1 MFVFLLCSTASQSPS
16 VSMSPANKMNISPS
30 TRNIAVASQNVNL
43 SPNITQNIP
52 KQTSPRTK
60 QTPRKNLNP
69 IRTTHPS
76 AHSASASVNI
86 QLPSNPNVKPVAV
99 TKLPFNQA
107 STNQTQNNQANKISS
122 TNVAVQ
128 RAAYAKVPSTSLAS
142 ITVQS
147 NVPKPTISGGNVNVP
162 VQIKTAIVNP
172 MKPTTTTPLIKSIV
186 SVTKQISS
194 EKLRVSNEKLNTV
207 KQAVNINMNKP
218 APTAVTLIS
227 TSTIPVSKPQTASP
241 KQTTSQKK
249 IEEKKSNENQIS
261 SEDSTPALSKL
272 IKEVA
277 KPTTL
282 ALSPAQDS
290 VQAKA
295 KRNRLKTIPYQSPTP
310 EIELVS
316 KISANEAF
324 NRKKNIKKATDDE
337 KLTLFYK

>member
-1 MFVFLLCSTASQSPS
+1 
-16 VSMSPANKMNISPS
+16 MSPANKMNISPS

-43 SPNITQNIP
+43 SPNIAQNIP

-86 QLPSNPNVKPVAV
+86 QLPSNPNAKPVAV

-107 STNQTQNNQANKISS
+107 STNQTQNNQANKIGS

-128 RAAYAKVPSTSLAS
+128 RVAYAKVPSTSLAS

-172 MKPTTTTPLIKSIV
+172 LMKQTSAAPLIKSLPGDKAIV
-186 SVTKQISS
+186 SVTKQISP
-194 EKLRVSNEKLNTV
+194 EKLKVPNEKLNTV
-207 KQAVNINMNKP
+207 KQAVIININKP
-218 APTAVTLIS
+218 APTSVTLIS
-227 TSTIPVSKPQTASP
+227 TSTIPVSKTQTASP

-249 IEEKKSNENQIS
+249 IEETKSNENQIS
-261 SEDSTPALSKL
+261 SKDSTPALSKL

-290 VQAKA
+290 VQFKA